1 MIKAVK
7 GFNCDMTCTPR
18 HDISFQYEEGKE
30 YEEAVAHACYRGF
43 HACELPIDAFRY
55 YSPRKSVY
63 HEVEMSGYIDHSEHN
78 KTCSTKIRI
87 GNRISIKGMI
97 EASFNIIKNK
107 ALDRS
112 PSSWNYVYE
121 ENSADNGVA
130 SSSIHFGKVANSG
143 LEGMAVSSGDFGGA
157 INSGYEGRATNSG
170 NCGFA
175 VNSGDR
181 GTARVDRKDS
191 CAIAFG
197 SESKACGVIGSFLVL
212 AEWGSDKKSQK
223 YLKDMKVVRVDGVNI
238 KENIWYQLKNGKVVE
253 KGNLHIA

>member
-55 YSPRKSVY
+55 HSPRKSVY

-97 EASFNIIKNK
+97 EASVNIIKNK

-121 ENSADNGVA
+121 ENSADNGAA

-143 LEGMAVSSGDFGGA
+143 L
-157 INSGYEGRATNSG
+157 
-170 NCGFA
+170 
-175 VNSGDR
+175 
-181 GTARVDRKDS
+181 
-191 CAIAFG
+191 
-197 SESKACGVIGSFLVL
+197 SEMQSVPVTKVL
-212 AEWGSDKKSQK
+212 QPILGIT
-223 YLKDMKVVRVDGVNI
+223 G
-238 KENIWYQLKNGKVVE
+238 
-253 KGNLHIA
+253 